1 MTGLISSSFDGIF
14 LINEQGIVQM
24 ANQAAV
30 DHFGYSMDELV
41 GNSISQICYGEHA
54 KRHDQYMRNYLR
66 TGERK
71 VIGRRR
77 QVMART
83 KDGRALPIEL
93 GIQEIET
100 VWGELFFAG
109 FCRDVRREQ
118 WDEEELREQE
128 LVSEAIIEAMAD
140 ALLVF
145 DEAGKIYRCNKAAS
159 NFFGYTPKDIL
170 DANLVQFFGSDFVET
185 NCIQD
190 DEGVTKFIRRS
201 LGRSRTVE
209 AMKRSGT
216 LHNMEVQVFEIDGA
230 FPVLLGSNY
239 DVDDSTKHA
248 LSLYAAFLR
257 EIKDGG
263 SPNNNSLSSIVGNLS
278 EGLRNLGAERE
289 ALNKEGCDARADTIG
304 GVVGALTGGFKG
316 LAKKKE
322 EGTTAACEA
331 GAKKDEDKT
340 SSRDVKQDVNVPLDE
355 AQ

>member
-14 LINEQGIVQM
+14 LINERGVIQM

-83 KDGRALPIEL
+83 RDGRALPIEL
-93 GIQEIET
+93 GIQEINT
-100 VWGELFFAG
+100 VWGEVFFAG

-128 LVSEAIIEAMAD
+128 VVSEAIVEAMAD
-140 ALLVF
+140 ALLVL
-145 DEAGKIYRCNKAAS
+145 DETGKVYRCNKAFCT
-159 NFFGYTPKDIL
+159 FFGLTSKDVL
-170 DANLVQFFGSDFVET
+170 DSSFIQFFGSDFVV
-185 NCIQD
+185 NNRIQD
-190 DEGVTKFIRRS
+190 EEGMAKFIRRS
-201 LGRSRTVE
+201 SGRSRMVE

-216 LHNMEVQVFEIDGA
+216 LYNMELQIFEISGA
-230 FPVLLGSNY
+230 FPVLLGGNY
-239 DVDDSTKHA
+239 KMDDSTTQASH
-248 LSLYAAFLR
+248 LYAAFLR
-257 EIKDGG
+257 EIKDSGT
-263 SPNNNSLSSIVGNLS
+263 SNNNSLSSLVGNLS
-278 EGLRNLGAERE
+278 EGLRNLGTEKE
-289 ALNKEGCDARADTIG
+289 ALNEEDRDRSAHAIA
-304 GVVGALTGGFKG
+304 GVVGALTSGLKG
-316 LAKKKE
+316 LAGKKE
-322 EGTTAACEA
+322 GDVTVDEKYDNGTINSE
-331 GAKKDEDKT
+331 KDG
-340 SSRDVKQDVNVPLDE
+340 NVPFDE